1 MKKEL
6 TDEEKKIAEELF
18 KNIRDEIKASKHD
31 ERVENVI
38 KKIVKLSKEGLKE
51 DEILAEISDDV
62 VILDAEGAAAIA
74 RMLECM

>member
-62 VILDAEGAAAIA
+62 VILDADGEAAIA
-74 RMLECM
+74 RMLELY